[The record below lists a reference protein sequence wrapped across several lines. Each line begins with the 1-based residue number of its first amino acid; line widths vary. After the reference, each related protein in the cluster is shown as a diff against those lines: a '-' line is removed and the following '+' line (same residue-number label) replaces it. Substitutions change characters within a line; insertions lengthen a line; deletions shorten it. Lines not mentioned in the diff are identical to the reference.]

1 MKARRES
8 WALTLALLVLVILS
22 CSLRAF
28 GIGIQ
33 PSRIDAIIP
42 YGETET
48 IQVTLTNPGDA
59 PLHVDVSLVGLEMA
73 KDGSLLWL
81 GNDGTDATGNIYAY
95 ADISPHVSFEPA
107 TFTVDPHSETTL
119 LAQVRAPDVYEE
131 EDMAGCVG
139 ALWFDIVDASADSS
153 GASPFNT
160 VFRLIAFVLI
170 QFEGGQRRAAE
181 LTSLPVYQDEQMNL
195 HLPFLFSNQG
205 NAHVSLTGQV
215 VIREAESGEIVDAVG
230 FSEGTALPQRP
241 REYQAVWKSSSLRQG
256 KFVAEFTVTY
266 DTNAPDLT
274 VAVPFEVD
282 EGLLVSSTEQN

>member
-1 MKARRES
+1 MKARKES
-8 WALTLALLVLVILS
+8 WALTLPLLILLIS
-22 CSLRAF
+22 SSSLRAV

-33 PSRIDAIIP
+33 PNRIDTIIP

-48 IQVTLTNPGDA
+48 IQVTVTNPGDD
-59 PLHVDVSLVGLEMA
+59 PLHVDVSLMGLEMA

-81 GNDGTDATGNIYAY
+81 GSDGTDATGNIYPY
-95 ADISPHVSFEPA
+95 ANIRPHVTFEPA
-107 TFTVDPHSETTL
+107 AFTVAPHSEATL
-119 LAQVRAPDVYEE
+119 LARVRAPDTYQE

-139 ALWFDIVDASADSS
+139 ALWFDIVDASADSD

-181 LTSLPVYQDEQMNL
+181 LTSLPLYQDEQMDL

-215 VIREAESGEIVDAVG
+215 VIREVESGEIVDSVG

-241 REYQAVWKSSSLRQG
+241 REYQAVWRSSSLRQG

-274 VAVPFEVD
+274 VAIPIEVTAGGFVQ
-282 EGLLVSSTEQN
+282 EAEQD